1 LGRRNHRDQI
11 SKISRSQRTGLRR
24 YGICGECCR
33 VARKSLHLRLWNCK
47 KELRFQGQNAR
58 MSENEFIARAADALE
73 RAEAANNEAE
83 RQTWLVLAE
92 SWLLISRYEQ
102 EPGWRSRAKPFNRDD
117 ARRIVAKV
125 LKLPELVRPD

>member
-1 LGRRNHRDQI
+1 
-11 SKISRSQRTGLRR
+11 
-24 YGICGECCR
+24 
-33 VARKSLHLRLWNCK
+33 
-47 KELRFQGQNAR
+47 

-125 LKLPELVRPD
+125 LKLPELVRPDC

>member
-1 LGRRNHRDQI
+1 
-11 SKISRSQRTGLRR
+11 
-24 YGICGECCR
+24 
-33 VARKSLHLRLWNCK
+33 
-47 KELRFQGQNAR
+47 

-102 EPGWRSRAKPFNRDD
+102 EPGWRSRAKLFDRDD

-125 LKLPELVRPD
+125 LKLPELVRSDQGTLPTS